1 MQYALIIHRADEG
14 GYWAEVPALDG
25 CFAQA
30 ETIDDLLDDARRAIL
45 SHLEALAADGQSP
58 PSDDTVLIATVNF
71 DRSVA
76 RASGS

>member
-1 MQYALIIHRADEG
+1 VQYALIIHRAEEG

-30 ETIDDLLDDARRAIL
+30 ETIDDLLEDARDAIL

-58 PSDDTVLIATVNF
+58 PSDDTVLIATVNL

-76 RASGS
+76 